1 MALIHSYRQIII
13 NVVTIMDADVTR
25 VIFVAHGVG
34 V

>member
-13 NVVTIMDADVTR
+13 NVVIIMDADVTR
-25 VIFVAHGVG
+25 VIFVARGVG